1 MVKSRL
7 PPRPLNTN
15 SRPTL
20 IFPSSESCSSDL
32 VVTMVLLSLV
42 VSWPTSTSSLGMPSV
57 ENKPLT
63 TMDLSLSLPQSRLD
77 ALDLKK
83 STSPWTA
90 FFPLLAQTMS
100 SSPDGTSANST
111 CLKPWEELKFLSTT
125 SSKNSTHTW
134 RTSSLNQPS
143 TTLISSLL
151 TKRPEL
157 TMSFQ
162 ETTNKSISSIF
173 VRISENSRNQ
183 TVSTRLLFSGLL
195 TPSVSPSLPQEFTI
209 PLRMFSMLL
218 RILSTKSLLLPSMPS
233 LQSSRDAVTL
243 MDLPRTLLFQV
254 LSNSPSKKMFSSSEM
269 ISSLDKLRLRLH
281 WLISSSVLVSSLSPL
296 FPTIILVTT
305 TAWTCLLRDNSN
317 QRNSARNLVL
327 MISSLPTKF
336 SILNLLR
343 STTKSSLST
352 FHTLVTLRKLWMSI
366 ALRFSSVDNRL
377 TCSTMSAKIPYSLLP
392 WFSIW
397 SF

>member
-1 MVKSRL
+1 
-7 PPRPLNTN
+7 
-15 SRPTL
+15 
-20 IFPSSESCSSDL
+20 
-32 VVTMVLLSLV
+32 
-42 VSWPTSTSSLGMPSV
+42 
-57 ENKPLT
+57 
-63 TMDLSLSLPQSRLD
+63 
-77 ALDLKK
+77 
-83 STSPWTA
+83 
-90 FFPLLAQTMS
+90 
-100 SSPDGTSANST
+100 
-111 CLKPWEELKFLSTT
+111 
-125 SSKNSTHTW
+125 
-134 RTSSLNQPS
+134 
-143 TTLISSLL
+143 
-151 TKRPEL
+151 
-157 TMSFQ
+157 
-162 ETTNKSISSIF
+162 
-173 VRISENSRNQ
+173 
-183 TVSTRLLFSGLL
+183 
-195 TPSVSPSLPQEFTI
+195 
-209 PLRMFSMLL
+209 
-218 RILSTKSLLLPSMPS
+218 
-233 LQSSRDAVTL
+233 
-243 MDLPRTLLFQV
+243 
-254 LSNSPSKKMFSSSEM
+254 MFSSSEM

-397 SF
+397 SFWPNYSAELNTKLKAWELSKNSTESSLLSATCARLPWLIRTPPWLTLSSDKKLP